1 MSNPQDKF
9 DFVPDVNR
17 LSTAEE
23 NYVRRVEEDQVLEF
37 REEEVR
43 EQAHKRLWTLFQQTA
58 SALTQL
64 YRDQGAGRGESA
76 GAGSARGPVVGVAW
90 GPFQSAA
97 GSLTTLYKDS
107 LEEYRVGGEVNR
119 KLGYHRARRELTTW
133 ARGKRRF
140 IRRDE
145 LLSFLA
151 NSSPGIA
158 QVTDTGNTALETDF
172 ATGLSLASRGLPGQ
186 QLLASMGAA
195 GQQQQGGQQPM
206 GGGQQV
212 PPLLA
217 VQEMFELSRLD
228 VGQGQRYKRPPPS
241 PGQDENMD
249 SPSHK
254 KSRQY

>member
-1 MSNPQDKF
+1 MP
-9 DFVPDVNR
+9 
-17 LSTAEE
+17 
-23 NYVRRVEEDQVLEF
+23 
-37 REEEVR
+37 
-43 EQAHKRLWTLFQQTA
+43 
-58 SALTQL
+58 
-64 YRDQGAGRGESA
+64 
-76 GAGSARGPVVGVAW
+76 
-90 GPFQSAA
+90 
-97 GSLTTLYKDS
+97 
-107 LEEYRVGGEVNR
+107 
-119 KLGYHRARRELTTW
+119 GYHRARRELTTW

-158 QVTDTGNTALETDF
+158 QVQPAVPRYPGDDHLTNNDRRQVTDTGNTALETDF

-217 VQEMFELSRLD
+217 VQEMFELSR
-228 VGQGQRYKRPPPS
+228 
-241 PGQDENMD
+241 
-249 SPSHK
+249 
-254 KSRQY
+254 